1 MALDRDRVL
10 QNAAKLVDKKKYDKA
25 IAEYQ
30 KLVQEDPSD
39 SRTLL
44 KIGDIQSRMGDYE
57 HAIATYDRVATRYA
71 TQGFQLKAIAVF
83 KQIRELIRKHA
94 PELQARYSHITP
106 RLADIYA
113 ELNLITD
120 ALAAYDEVAT
130 MYQKAGRDLDAIAV
144 FEKTV
149 LLDPKNPL
157 PHLRLAEARCRV
169 KMLDEAIDS
178 FWTAA
183 ELLLGLKRPDDAL
196 KVIERILHFRQDPV
210 YARAAAQLY
219 LQKNSPQ
226 AGMQAL
232 ARLQIA
238 FQANPKDLDTL
249 ALLAQ
254 AFEVIQQSDKALEV
268 HLEMARLAREQRRP
282 ELWHQ
287 ILAHLRHVAPGNPQ
301 VVALDRAGPPLETGA
316 PPPISAP
323 PKYGAPQA
331 ASLPQRTP
339 PPRSAPPL
347 VEVEEVDAVDLD
359 SDVTYLEDAEEET
372 EVELISSA
380 PPPAGTIRA
389 SRPPSVSSPSIRGSQ
404 PDFDDDDGIPVSD
417 AAAIEAHERGAP
429 QSFQPSTHAH
439 KALSDAESFR
449 FLGLLDKAV
458 EALHIAL
465 EIDPNSVPI
474 RQKLREILVE
484 AGEREG
490 AIQETLNIAI
500 IHIHNQSPDDAE
512 PLALEVLEIE
522 PEHPDALNILD
533 HVAVLREN
541 FASMQDEESLSSYDM
556 EGVRPSRAINR
567 IPSAPQL
574 PEEFAVE
581 PPVSLRGPAPVQG
594 REFDFPSS
602 HRGLGPPPRA
612 VPPPS
617 PGRSVLPPPSLPP
630 PPRRV
635 SSLPPPSLGPP
646 SASSA
651 LLRPSTAPLALGPP
665 PSLGP
670 PALGPPSIGAPTSS
684 RRRAS
689 FAPGSL
695 RAGARPSAE
704 QIEEVLE
711 EAEFFASQGLYAD
724 AEAILADM
732 LVHAPNH
739 LLLREQLNEVRAA
752 LLEEPPQE
760 RNEDRDSLIPE
771 DNAFD
776 IAASLDALDDLD
788 EPETSPSM
796 TSPDQEVDVDQVFAK
811 FKEGVK
817 AVVDDSDAA
826 THHDLG
832 LAYKEMGLQAD
843 AISEFELA
851 ARDPSRTCMCLAMI
865 GMIYRDL
872 GDTKKARDAF
882 QEALKAEQKTR
893 EQELGIQYDIALLYQ
908 SEGAKH
914 DYIRTL
920 KAIAKMDPN
929 YRDVGARIRAL
940 GEAVPER
947 GEDQEQDEFDA
958 AFDNL
963 LG

>member
-10 QNAAKLVDKKKYDKA
+10 QSAAKLVDKKKYDKA
-25 IAEYQ
+25 IAEYR

-57 HAIATYDRVATRYA
+57 SAIATYDKVATRYA

-94 PELQARYSHITP
+94 PELQARYSHVTP

-113 ELNLITD
+113 ELNLVTD

-130 MYQKAGRDLDAIAV
+130 MYQKAGRDLDAITV

-149 LLDPKNPL
+149 SLDPKNPL

-169 KMLDEAIDS
+169 KMLDEAINS
-178 FWTAA
+178 FWTAS

-219 LQKNSPQ
+219 LKKGTQQ

-268 HLEMARLAREQRRP
+268 HLEMARLSREQRRVD
-282 ELWHQ
+282 LWHQ
-287 ILAHLRHVAPGNPQ
+287 ILAHLKHAAPDNPQ
-301 VVALDRAGPPLETGA
+301 VAALERAGPPLPTGA
-316 PPPISAP
+316 PPPPA
-323 PKYGAPQA
+323 
-331 ASLPQRTP
+331 
-339 PPRSAPPL
+339 SAPPL
-347 VEVEEVDAVDLD
+347 VEVEEVDAVELDDDEVDAVELD
-359 SDVTYLEDAEEET
+359 SDVTYIEDEEDFQEPGGHSP
-372 EVELISSA
+372 SSF
-380 PPPAGTIRA
+380 PGSMRS
-389 SRPPSVSSPSIRGSQ
+389 SRPPSVNSPSIRGSQ
-404 PDFDDDDGIPVSD
+404 PELEEFEGVEVGESIDP
-417 AAAIEAHERGAP
+417 EERRAP
-429 QSFQPSTHAH
+429 QSFQPSAHAH

-449 FLGLLDKAV
+449 SLGLLDKAV

-465 EIDPNSVPI
+465 EIDPNSIPI
-474 RQKLREILVE
+474 REKLREILVE

-500 IHIHNQSPDDAE
+500 IHIHNQNPDEAE

-533 HVAVLREN
+533 HVAALRETVGGVTEQG
-541 FASMQDEESLSSYDM
+541 ALPSYDM
-556 EGVRPSRAINR
+556 EGVRPSQAINK
-567 IPSAPQL
+567 IPSAPGV
-574 PEEFAVE
+574 PVEFADE
-581 PPVSLRGPAPVQG
+581 PPVSLRAPAP
-594 REFDFPSS
+594 SS
-602 HRGLGPPPRA
+602 PRSSVSGGLRPPAPP
-612 VPPPS
+612 PPPS
-617 PGRSVLPPPSLPP
+617 LPPPSLAPPSLPP
-630 PPRRV
+630 PPRRAV
-635 SSLPPPSLGPP
+635 SSLPPSSLSRSRSGRR
-646 SASSA
+646 SSI
-651 LLRPSTAPLALGPP
+651 
-665 PSLGP
+665 P
-670 PALGPPSIGAPTSS
+670 PA
-684 RRRAS
+684 
-689 FAPGSL
+689 SL
-695 RAGARPSAE
+695 RGGVRPSAE

-711 EAEFFASQGLYAD
+711 EAEFFASQGLYSD

-732 LVHAPNH
+732 LVHAPDH
-739 LLLREQLNEVRAA
+739 ILLKEQLAEVRAA
-752 LLEEPPQE
+752 LSGLPEESVTD
-760 RNEDRDSLIPE
+760 DRDSLIPE

-788 EPETSPSM
+788 EPDTAPAM
-796 TSPDQEVDVDQVFAK
+796 ASPDQEVDVDQVFAK

-826 THHDLG
+826 THYDLG
-832 LAYKEMGLQAD
+832 LAYKEMGLQVD
-843 AISEFELA
+843 AIAEFELA
-851 ARDPSRTCMCLAMI
+851 SKDPSRSCMCFAMI
-865 GMIYRDL
+865 GMIYRDM
-872 GDTKKARDAF
+872 GDTTQARKAF
-882 QEALKAEQKTR
+882 LNALKSEKKSR
-893 EQELGIQYDIALLYQ
+893 EEELGIEYDLALLYQ
-908 SEGAKH
+908 AEGAQS
-914 DYIRTL
+914 DYVKTL
-920 KAIAKMDPN
+920 KSIAQKDPN
-929 YRDVGARIRAL
+929 YKDVGARIRAL
-940 GEAVPER
+940 GEAVPQR
-947 GEDQEQDEFDA
+947 GEEEEQDEFDA

>member
-25 IAEYQ
+25 IAEYH
-30 KLVQEDPSD
+30 KLVQDDPSD

-71 TQGFQLKAIAVF
+71 SQGFQLKAIAVF

-130 MYQKAGRDLDAIAV
+130 MYQRAGRDLDAITV

-149 LLDPKNPL
+149 ILDPKNPL

-178 FWTAA
+178 FWTAS

-268 HLEMARLAREQRRP
+268 HLEMARLAREQGRP

-287 ILAHLRHVAPGNPQ
+287 IIAHLKHVAPQNPQ
-301 VVALDRAGPPLETGA
+301 VVALDRAGPPVRT
-316 PPPISAP
+316 SAP
-323 PKYGAPQA
+323 PA
-331 ASLPQRTP
+331 
-339 PPRSAPPL
+339 PRSAPPI
-347 VEVEEVDAVDLD
+347 VEVEEIEAVELD
-359 SDVTYLEDAEEET
+359 SDVTYLEDEEEI
-372 EVELISSA
+372 EVEEFGSIA
-380 PPPAGTIRA
+380 PPPGGMRA
-389 SRPPSVSSPSIRGSQ
+389 SRPPSVSSRSMRSSQ
-404 PDFDDDDGIPVSD
+404 PDFDEDSGVEVGDTSTID
-417 AAAIEAHERGAP
+417 AQERGTP
-429 QSFQPSTHAH
+429 QSFRPSTHAH
-439 KALSDAESFR
+439 QALADAESFR
-449 FLGLLDKAV
+449 SLGLLDKAV

-465 EIDPNSVPI
+465 EIDPNSIPI

-500 IHIHNQSPDDAE
+500 IHVHNQNPDEAE

-533 HVAVLREN
+533 HVAVLRE
-541 FASMQDEESLSSYDM
+541 SVGPITDEGAFSSYDM
-556 EGVRPSRAINR
+556 EGVRPSQAINN
-567 IPSAPQL
+567 IPSAPHV

-581 PPVSLRGPAPVQG
+581 PPVSLNAPSSV
-594 REFDFPSS
+594 RIEEIDLPSTS
-602 HRGLGPPPRA
+602 HRGLTPPPRA
-612 VPPPS
+612 PPPPS
-617 PGRSVLPPPSLPP
+617 LPRPFVPPPSLPP
-630 PPRRV
+630 PPRHV
-635 SSLPPPSLGPP
+635 SSLPPRSLSP
-646 SASSA
+646 
-651 LLRPSTAPLALGPP
+651 
-665 PSLGP
+665 
-670 PALGPPSIGAPTSS
+670 PTSS

-689 FAPGSL
+689 FAPSSL

-711 EAEFFASQGLYAD
+711 EAEFFASQGLFSD

-732 LVHAPNH
+732 LVHAPDH
-739 LLLREQLNEVRAA
+739 VLLKEQLSEVRAA
-752 LLEEPPQE
+752 LSNLPPE
-760 RNEDRDSLIPE
+760 SRNEDRDSLVPE

-776 IAASLDALDDLD
+776 IAASLDALDGLD
-788 EPETSPSM
+788 EPSTSPSM
-796 TSPDQEVDVDQVFAK
+796 TSPDQEIDVDQVFAK

-832 LAYKEMGLQAD
+832 LAYKEMGLQID

-851 ARDPSRTCMCLAMI
+851 SRDPSRACTCHAMI
-865 GMIYRDL
+865 GLIYREM

-882 QEALKAEQKTR
+882 QMALKAEQISR
-893 EQELGIQYDIALLYQ
+893 EQDLGIKYDLALLYQ
-908 SEGAKH
+908 AEGAGH
-914 DYIRTL
+914 DYLKTL
-920 KAIAKMDPN
+920 KAIAQTDPN

-940 GEAVPER
+940 GESVPER
-947 GEDQEQDEFDA
+947 DDDQDQDEFDA

-963 LG
+963 MG

>member
-1 MALDRDRVL
+1 MTASSLLPNLKSRASFFGCRENLNLPVALDRDKVL
-10 QNAAKLVDKKKYDKA
+10 QSAAKLVDKKKYDKA
-25 IAEYQ
+25 IAEYR

-57 HAIATYDRVATRYA
+57 SAIATYDKVATRYA

-113 ELNLITD
+113 ELNLVTD

-149 LLDPKNPL
+149 TLDPKNPL

-169 KMLDEAIDS
+169 KMLDQAIDS
-178 FWTAA
+178 FWTAS

-219 LQKNSPQ
+219 LKKDTQQ

-268 HLEMARLAREQRRP
+268 HLEMARLAREQRRGD
-282 ELWHQ
+282 LWHQ

-301 VVALDRAGPPLETGA
+301 VVALERAGPPLPTGA
-316 PPPISAP
+316 PPPAP
-323 PKYGAPQA
+323 
-331 ASLPQRTP
+331 
-339 PPRSAPPL
+339 SAPPL
-347 VEVEEVDAVDLD
+347 VEVEEVDAVELD
-359 SDVTYLEDAEEET
+359 SDVTYLEDDDDFEDLGSASP
-372 EVELISSA
+372 SSL
-380 PPPAGTIRA
+380 PGSMRA
-389 SRPPSVSSPSIRGSQ
+389 SRPPSVNSPSIRSSR
-404 PDFDDDDGIPVSD
+404 PDFQNDDGVEVGESIDP
-417 AAAIEAHERGAP
+417 EERRAP
-429 QSFQPSTHAH
+429 QSFQPSAHAH

-449 FLGLLDKAV
+449 SLGLLDKAV

-465 EIDPNSVPI
+465 EIDPNSIPI

-500 IHIHNQSPDDAE
+500 IHIHNQNPREAE

-533 HVAVLREN
+533 HVAVLSESLGEVT
-541 FASMQDEESLSSYDM
+541 AQGSLSSYDM
-556 EGVRPSRAINR
+556 EGVRPSQAINN
-567 IPSAPQL
+567 IPSSPGIPQ
-574 PEEFAVE
+574 EFAEE
-581 PPVSLRGPAPVQG
+581 PPVSLRAPA
-594 REFDFPSS
+594 SS
-602 HRGLGPPPRA
+602 RSSTGLRPPL
-612 VPPPS
+612 PP
-617 PGRSVLPPPSLPP
+617 PPPSLPP
-630 PPRRV
+630 PSLAPPSLPPPPPRPI
-635 SSLPPPSLGPP
+635 SSLPPSSL
-646 SASSA
+646 
-651 LLRPSTAPLALGPP
+651 
-665 PSLGP
+665 SLP
-670 PALGPPSIGAPTSS
+670 RS
-684 RRRAS
+684 RRRS
-689 FAPGSL
+689 SIPPGSL
-695 RAGARPSAE
+695 KAGGRPSAE

-711 EAEFFASQGLYAD
+711 EAEFFASQGLFSD

-732 LVHAPNH
+732 LVHAPDH
-739 LLLREQLNEVRAA
+739 VLLQEQLAEVRDA
-752 LLEEPPQE
+752 LIGRPQE
-760 RNEDRDSLIPE
+760 PDPGDRDSLIPE

-788 EPETSPSM
+788 EPETSPAM
-796 TSPDQEVDVDQVFAK
+796 ASPDHEVDVDQVFAK

-826 THHDLG
+826 THYDLG
-832 LAYKEMGLQAD
+832 LAYKEMGLQVD
-843 AISEFELA
+843 AIAEFEIA
-851 ARDPSRTCMCLAMI
+851 SKDPSRSCMCHAMI
-865 GMIYRDL
+865 GMIYRDM
-872 GDTKKARDAF
+872 GDTTKARGAF
-882 QEALKAEQKTR
+882 LNALKSEKKSR
-893 EQELGIQYDIALLYQ
+893 EEELGIEYDLALLYQ
-908 SEGAKH
+908 AEGAQP
-914 DYIRTL
+914 DYLKTL
-920 KAIAKMDPN
+920 KSIAQKDPN
-929 YRDVGARIRAL
+929 YKDVGARIRAL
-940 GEAVPER
+940 GEAVPQR
-947 GEDQEQDEFDA
+947 GEEEEQDEFDA

>member
-25 IAEYQ
+25 IVEYQ

-44 KIGDIQSRMGDYE
+44 KIGDIQSRMGNYE
-57 HAIATYDRVATRYA
+57 HAIATYDKVATRYA

-169 KMLDEAIDS
+169 KLLDDAIDS
-178 FWTAA
+178 FWTAS

-268 HLEMARLAREQRRP
+268 HLEMARLAREQHRP

-287 ILAHLRHVAPGNPQ
+287 ILAHLRHIAPQNPQ
-301 VVALDRAGPPLETGA
+301 VIALDRTGPPLPTGA
-316 PPPISAP
+316 P
-323 PKYGAPQA
+323 
-331 ASLPQRTP
+331 P
-339 PPRSAPPL
+339 PPRSAPPRSAPPM
-347 VEVEEVDAVDLD
+347 VEVEEVEAVELD
-359 SDVTYLEDAEEET
+359 SDVTYLEDAEEVD
-372 EVELISSA
+372 VEDFGSI
-380 PPPAGTIRA
+380 PPPAGAMRA
-389 SRPPSVSSPSIRGSQ
+389 SRPPSVNSPSIRSSQ
-404 PDFDDDDGIPVSD
+404 PDFDEDEGVEVGDVPPID
-417 AAAIEAHERGAP
+417 AQERGAP

-439 KALSDAESFR
+439 KALADAESFR
-449 FLGLLDKAV
+449 TLGLLDKAV

-465 EIDPNSVPI
+465 EIDPNSIPI

-500 IHIHNQSPDDAE
+500 IHIHNQNPDQAE

-533 HVAVLREN
+533 HVAVLRESVGPITDQG
-541 FASMQDEESLSSYDM
+541 ALSSYDM
-556 EGVRPSRAINR
+556 EGVRPSQAIND
-567 IPSAPQL
+567 IPSPPNV

-581 PPVSLRGPAPVQG
+581 PPVSLRAPASVRMRDANQSV
-594 REFDFPSS
+594 SS
-602 HRGLGPPPRA
+602 HRGLTPPPRA

-617 PGRSVLPPPSLPP
+617 LPRPSFQPPSLPP

-635 SSLPPPSLGPP
+635 SSLPPPSL
-646 SASSA
+646 
-651 LLRPSTAPLALGPP
+651 AP
-665 PSLGP
+665 
-670 PALGPPSIGAPTSS
+670 PTSS
-684 RRRAS
+684 RRRGS
-689 FAPGSL
+689 FPPGSL
-695 RAGARPSAE
+695 RPGVRPSAE

-724 AEAILADM
+724 AEVILADM
-732 LVHAPNH
+732 LRHAPNH
-739 LLLREQLNEVRAA
+739 LLLREQLGEVRAA
-752 LLEEPPQE
+752 LRGLPPE
-760 RNEDRDSLIPE
+760 SRNTDRDSLIPE

-788 EPETSPSM
+788 EPATSPSM
-796 TSPDQEVDVDQVFAK
+796 TSPDQEIDVDQVFAK

-832 LAYKEMGLQAD
+832 LAYKEMGLQVD
-843 AISEFELA
+843 AISEFEIA
-851 ARDPSRTCMCLAMI
+851 SKDPSRACMCFAMI
-865 GMIYRDL
+865 AMIYREM

-882 QEALKAEQKTR
+882 QMALKADQKTR
-893 EQELGIQYDIALLYQ
+893 EQELGIKYDLALLYQ
-908 SEGAKH
+908 AEGAQH
-914 DYIRTL
+914 DYLKTL
-920 KAIAKMDPN
+920 KSIAQTDPS

-940 GEAVPER
+940 GESVPER
-947 GEDQEQDEFDA
+947 GDDQEQDEFDA

-963 LG
+963 MG